1 MSLKELSQKLHSL
14 ERTVLPKL
22 KKNIGFQELVS
33 TVDLKEIEVMR
44 AIQWM
49 ENKSIVKID
58 SIEKEVIDLDKNG
71 ILYKKKGLSEKQFLE
86 LIKNESKKISEMSKK
101 LDKNEI
107 NICIGLLKKNNAIVV
122 KKDRELIFSIT
133 SKGIDFLNKKSTEE
147 KFLEL
152 NFPIS
157 FEELEKNMKNTLS
170 ELLKRKQFIK
180 KDMFRHKKSPHKE
193 GFFT

>member
-71 ILYKKKGLSEKQFLE
+71 ILYKKKGLPEKQFLE

-107 NICIGLLKKNNAIVV
+107 NIVLIV
-122 KKDRELIFSIT
+122 
-133 SKGIDFLNKKSTEE
+133 
-147 KFLEL
+147 
-152 NFPIS
+152 
-157 FEELEKNMKNTLS
+157 
-170 ELLKRKQFIK
+170 
-180 KDMFRHKKSPHKE
+180 
-193 GFFT
+193 